1 MEDEKIVQLY
11 FNRDEN
17 AIKCTADKYS
27 SKLCNI
33 SYRIVRD
40 TCTVQECEN
49 DTYMETWKRIPPSN
63 PKDYFFAFLARIIR
77 TISIDRYR
85 KETSLKRNCN
95 IVELSKELD
104 NCIPAIDSVESEI
117 EAKLLGEMVSRFL
130 YTLSDEKQ
138 IMFVRRYFYMES
150 IAEIA
155 KHLSITESKVKTS
168 LFRVRGKLKIYL
180 DKEEF
185 L

>member
-33 SYRIVRD
+33 SYKIVRD

-95 IVELSKELD
+95 IVELSKEL
-104 NCIPAIDSVESEI
+104 
-117 EAKLLGEMVSRFL
+117 SRFL

-180 DKEEF
+180 EKEEF

>member
-1 MEDEKIVQLY
+1 M
-11 FNRDEN
+11 
-17 AIKCTADKYS
+17 
-27 SKLCNI
+27 
-33 SYRIVRD
+33 
-40 TCTVQECEN
+40 QECEN

-180 DKEEF
+180 EKEEF

>member
-1 MEDEKIVQLY
+1 MIHIWKLGNEY
-11 FNRDEN
+11 HR
-17 AIKCTADKYS
+17 AIQ
-27 SKLCNI
+27 
-33 SYRIVRD
+33 RI
-40 TCTVQECEN
+40 
-49 DTYMETWKRIPPSN
+49 I
-63 PKDYFFAFLARIIR
+63 FFAFLARIIR

-180 DKEEF
+180 EKEEF

>member
-1 MEDEKIVQLY
+1 MIHIWKLGNEY
-11 FNRDEN
+11 HR
-17 AIKCTADKYS
+17 AI
-27 SKLCNI
+27 
-33 SYRIVRD
+33 
-40 TCTVQECEN
+40 Q
-49 DTYMETWKRIPPSN
+49 
-63 PKDYFFAFLARIIR
+63 RIIFLLFLPGLFVLSPL
-77 TISIDRYR
+77 TD
-85 KETSLKRNCN
+85 TSLKRNCN

-180 DKEEF
+180 EKEEF

>member
-1 MEDEKIVQLY
+1 MGGDKCGLFSIR
-11 FNRDEN
+11 FN
-17 AIKCTADKYS
+17 DKY
-27 SKLCNI
+27 
-33 SYRIVRD
+33 RI
-40 TCTVQECEN
+40 EFSLNESA
-49 DTYMETWKRIPPSN
+49 EKPI
-63 PKDYFFAFLARIIR
+63 L
-77 TISIDRYR
+77 TI
-85 KETSLKRNCN
+85 CN

-180 DKEEF
+180 EKEEF

>member
-17 AIKCTADKYS
+17 AIKYTADKYS

-33 SYRIVRD
+33 SYKIVRD

-63 PKDYFFAFLARIIR
+63 PKGLFFFLARIIR

-85 KETSLKRNCN
+85 KKPALKEIAILLNCH
-95 IVELSKELD
+95 KELD

-168 LFRVRGKLKIYL
+168 LFRVRSKLKIYL

>member
-1 MEDEKIVQLY
+1 MDDDEIVEL
-11 FNRDEN
+11 FLKKDES
-17 AIKCTADKYS
+17 AIIHTAEKYGCRLRSISQRITADI
-27 SKLCNI
+27 L
-33 SYRIVRD
+33 
-40 TCTVQECEN
+40 TAEECEN

-155 KHLSITESKVKTS
+155 KHLSITESKGKTS

-180 DKEEF
+180 EKEEF